1 MSQGIENAPMSR
13 LEGRPG
19 RGLALISTSAVST
32 QTGAA
37 VGSFAFPTLGPLGV
51 VAVRQMAAAVV
62 LCAIARPKLRRFT
75 AAQWRSVA
83 LLAFFFAAM
92 NSALYIALERIGLG
106 MAVTIEFLGPLGV
119 AIWSSRRRR
128 DMVAAGLALC
138 GVVLLTRPSA
148 TTDFVGIG
156 IAIFAAVCWAGYILT
171 NRVVGQRVEGVQG
184 TAAATVL
191 SSLGMLPVLVVIIW
205 HAQPPVEAYLFA
217 AVAGLFSTAVPY
229 ALDLIVL
236 RHISPLIFGVGMSLN
251 PLFAAIIGWLLL
263 QEQLPLIAWVGVLTV
278 VLSNGLTL
286 TGPKSVAGARPR
298 LRFSRRRFRLH
309 RRQQPGAGTVAGMD
323 TRIAAYAVITDAEGK
338 MLLPH
343 WQTQGFGSGWTLPGG
358 GIDPGED
365 PADAAVREVF
375 EESGYHVE
383 LEELLGVDNLV
394 IPGEKRTPSSG
405 RQGVPLQNLRIIYRA
420 RITGGELRVEADGST
435 DDVAWFTPAEIERLE
450 RVSLVDTAR
459 QMAGLIS
466 S

>member
-1 MSQGIENAPMSR
+1 MSR

-19 RGLALISTSAVST
+19 RGLAVISTSAVST

-62 LCAIARPKLRRFT
+62 LCAIARPKLRSFT
-75 AAQWRSVA
+75 AAQWRAVA

-92 NSALYIALERIGLG
+92 NSALYTALERIGLG

-128 DMVAAGLALC
+128 DIVAAGLALC

-148 TTDFVGIG
+148 TTDFLGIG

-184 TAAATVL
+184 TAAATIL
-191 SSLGMLPVLVVIIW
+191 SSLGMLPVLVMIIW

-263 QEQLPLIAWVGVLTV
+263 QEQLPLIAWAGVLTV

-286 TGPKSVAGARPR
+286 TGPQSVAGARPR
-298 LRFSRRRFRLH
+298 RRFRLR
-309 RRQQPGAGTVAGMD
+309 RRQQVATDTVAGMD

-343 WQTQGFGSGWTLPGG
+343 WQEQGFGSGWTLPGG

-383 LEELLGVDNLV
+383 LDELLGVDNLV
-394 IPGEKRTPSSG
+394 IPGEKRNPSSG
-405 RQGVPLQNLRIIYRA
+405 REGIPLQNLRIIYRA
-420 RITGGELRVEADGST
+420 RVTGGQLQVEADGST
-435 DDVAWFTPAEIERLE
+435 DDVAWFTPSEVERLE
-450 RVSLVDTAR
+450 RVSLVDVAR
-459 QMAGLIS
+459 RMAGLIS